1 MPPPTLF
8 TVGYEFATLPS
19 VIEAL
24 RARGVKTLIDVRE
37 LPLSRRAGF
46 SKRPLNAE
54 LSDAGIGY
62 VHLRALGTP
71 KEGRVANKQGKMA
84 QFWRIVDGRL
94 ATPEAERELAAA
106 ADLARR
112 GPACLLC
119 FEADPETCH
128 RLRVGAL
135 LAERYGFEV
144 EHLRSSFEPAPA
156 ARPARA
162 KGAAG
167 AGARAKGAAGAGAR
181 AKGAAG
187 AGARAKGV
195 AGAGVPAPRGAD
207 SAHGARRGR

>member
-1 MPPPTLF
+1 MGEARGLAPHPTLF
-8 TVGYEFATLPS
+8 TVGYEFATLPAL
-19 VIEAL
+19 VEAL

-84 QFWRIVDGRL
+84 LFWRIVNDRL
-94 ATPEAERELAAA
+94 ATPEAEQQLSAA

-119 FEADPETCH
+119 FEADPERCH
-128 RLRVGAL
+128 RRRVGEL
-135 LAERYGFEV
+135 LAERHGFRV
-144 EHLRSSFEPAPA
+144 EHLRSAFEPAP
-156 ARPARA
+156 
-162 KGAAG
+162 GAAG
-167 AGARAKGAAGAGAR
+167 PKPGPPSGKRH
-181 AKGAAG
+181 
-187 AGARAKGV
+187 
-195 AGAGVPAPRGAD
+195 P
-207 SAHGARRGR
+207 